1 MVAVMG
7 FEPNITS
14 VKEMCP
20 NLLDDTAVYGAGERN
35 RTLKD
40 CLQGSCFTIINYAS
54 LFWWDTKDL
63 NLYRTGYEPGALP
76 LS

>member
-35 RTLKD
+35 RTLKG
-40 CLQGSCFTIINYAS
+40 CLQGSCFTIK
-54 LFWWDTKDL
+54 LRQLVLVGHKGF
-63 NLYRTGYEPGALP
+63 EP
-76 LS
+76 LSYRL